1 LKLFG
6 IDPQSARLWAL
17 RNIINKDNADFPD
30 WVQALPGDIAEN
42 VLMALKRDAQDFAD
56 ATGIAILD
64 STVTFEKSMESR
76 VQAQVAYEVANVAND
91 AQTFQEMLDRIGIGD
106 IGSMNIQEKAG
117 DAPQNLIQYTFE
129 KLSASN
135 ISANKKVN
143 EALEAIRAPAKI
155 NE

>member
-1 LKLFG
+1 MKLFG
-6 IDPQSARLWAL
+6 VDPQSARLWAL

>member
-1 LKLFG
+1 
-6 IDPQSARLWAL
+6 
-17 RNIINKDNADFPD
+17 
-30 WVQALPGDIAEN
+30 
-42 VLMALKRDAQDFAD
+42 
-56 ATGIAILD
+56 
-64 STVTFEKSMESR
+64 MESR

-106 IGSMNIQEKAG
+106 IGSMNIQEKPNSV
-117 DAPQNLIQYTFE
+117 PQNLIQYIFE

-143 EALEAIRAPAKI
+143 AALEAIRAPAKI